1 MHKKSLALAKVY
13 QLLEPGPAVMVTTAD
28 GDKVNIMTMAWHMMV
43 EFVPP
48 LIACVISEDN
58 YSFTALQK
66 TKECVINIPTVELI
80 DKVVGV
86 GNTTGA
92 KVDKFTKFQLT
103 QVAATKVA
111 VPMIAECYANIEC
124 KVVDTKMVAKFNIFI
139 LQAVKAWIATSA
151 ARKRTI
157 HHCGNGVFTVDGKV
171 LKLRSP
177 KK

>member
-1 MHKKSLALAKVY
+1 MHKKSLSLAKVY

-28 GDKVNIMTMAWHMMV
+28 GDKANIMTMTWHMMV

-48 LIACVISEDN
+48 LIACVVSEYN

-92 KVDKFTKFQLT
+92 TVDKFTKFQLT
-103 QVAATKVA
+103 QVVATKVA

-124 KVVDTKMVAKFNIFI
+124 QVVDTKMVAKYT
-139 LQAVKAWIATSA
+139 KAWIATSA

-171 LKLRSP
+171 LKLRSH